1 MKSILI
7 QTLDS
12 KVSQMKSWKQLQIG
26 RVAQDK
32 SILSAMTVVLYCNR
46 YSDLQWYEEMLS
58 VLKHIS
64 NGAIEEK
71 FSGLCG

>member
-64 NGAIEEK
+64 NGAIKEK

>member
-46 YSDLQWYEEMLS
+46 YSDLQ
-58 VLKHIS
+58 
-64 NGAIEEK
+64 
-71 FSGLCG
+71 